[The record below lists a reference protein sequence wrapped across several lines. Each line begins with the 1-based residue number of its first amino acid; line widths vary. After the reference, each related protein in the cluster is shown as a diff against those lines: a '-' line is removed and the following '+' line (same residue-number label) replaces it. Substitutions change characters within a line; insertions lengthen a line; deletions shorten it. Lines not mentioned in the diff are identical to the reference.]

1 MDIKEVLNLKD
12 GSIVKFTLNDKEH
25 ILEVC
30 SGELFIPLTGTLASN
45 LFLLKTLVNIK
56 YELIKEGERDD

>member
-1 MDIKEVLNLKD
+1 MYIKEVLNLKD

-25 ILEVC
+25 ILEAC
-30 SGELFIPLTGTLASN
+30 NGELFIPLTGTLASN

>member
-56 YELIKEGERDD
+56 Y